1 VVITRN
7 GKAGMMRHRRLWPAL
22 PPPLVAKILS
32 AFGQENPASYE
43 IVPMAQGFGPPVTHV
58 RKGDRDFVIKML
70 RPGRPAARLRF
81 ALQFQDELQG
91 AGVPCPGLLR
101 TPDGDLGAMVRGNT
115 YFVQRWCTGHR
126 FTVDSATS
134 AERTERRRQVGQLIG
149 AMHAA
154 ASTTFAAASPMGNI
168 RTPRDDILGFARIDG
183 GLPWPRLGALG
194 RAVWFRLKE
203 NGDFGRE
210 VQEVIP
216 RLIAA
221 RERLQAC
228 GMASDPRTQEL
239 IPVHGDIHFENIL
252 FDGHR
257 LSAIVD
263 FDSAMVA
270 SRALDVGIAMAV
282 ICEQR
287 EDEAAFLAGYE
298 AGYGRARP
306 DADVLRAG
314 VQLRLVRS
322 LSYQIIEYTHR
333 RATSPEQARWWMRRL
348 MKSLEHE
355 RREG

>member
-1 VVITRN
+1 
-7 GKAGMMRHRRLWPAL
+7 MMRHRRLWPAL
-22 PPPLVAKILS
+22 QPPLVTKILR
-32 AFGQENPASYE
+32 AFGQEDPAGYE

-58 RKGDRDFVIKML
+58 RQGDHDFVIKMFDP
-70 RPGRPAARLRF
+70 RRPAARMRF
-81 ALQFQDELQG
+81 ALQFQAALQA

-101 TPDGDLGAMVRGNT
+101 TPDGDLGAVIEGNT
-115 YFVQRWCTGHR
+115 YFVQRWCSGRR
-126 FTVDSATS
+126 FTVDSATD

-154 ASTTFAAASPMGNI
+154 AATTAAAATPSGAS
-168 RTPRDDILGFARIDG
+168 RTPRDEILGLARLES
-183 GLPWPRLGALG
+183 GLPWQRLGAVG
-194 RAVWFRLKE
+194 RAVWFSLKE

-210 VQEVIP
+210 IQAAIP

-221 RERLQAC
+221 REQLQAS

-239 IPVHGDIHFENIL
+239 IPVHGDINFENIL
-252 FDGHR
+252 FDGPR

-263 FDSAMVA
+263 FDNALVS
-270 SRALDVGIAMAV
+270 SRALDVGTAMAV

-287 EDEAAFLAGYE
+287 ADEAAFLAGYE
-298 AGYGRARP
+298 AGYGGARP
-306 DADVLRAG
+306 EADVLRAG

-348 MKSLEHE
+348 MRSLEHE
-355 RREG
+355 HREG